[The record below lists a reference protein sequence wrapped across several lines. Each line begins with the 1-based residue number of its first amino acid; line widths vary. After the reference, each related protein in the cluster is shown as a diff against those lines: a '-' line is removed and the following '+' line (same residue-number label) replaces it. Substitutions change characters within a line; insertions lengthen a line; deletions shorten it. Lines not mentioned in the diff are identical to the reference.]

1 MLIEIIFKYFTTYF
15 GMSSFQMIEYRKG
28 GEVMK
33 WEDVRQAFPN
43 QWVLIEAIRAFT
55 NGNSERILE

>member
-1 MLIEIIFKYFTTYF
+1 
-15 GMSSFQMIEYRKG
+15 MSSFQMIEYRKG